1 MKRSVSRKI
10 LLMLSVL
17 GIMVILACVLN
28 ASALKFVAGY
38 NVSVETEVENLKAA
52 LEAGDQGAVTQ
63 AEQQIEYFLQH
74 GIIRVDGTIIFDYI
88 LLGVSVLLVIVMGA
102 YAGKNIV
109 NPVKSAHTQLN
120 EMIDS
125 MKADKGDLTR
135 RIEVKS
141 NDEIGQLVAGLNSF
155 IEQLQVLMQKIQ
167 SSSHNML
174 VSAEEVKGSVDESGQ
189 VAMNVSATSQEMAAS
204 IEEISATLE
213 QISRGSGEIL
223 SRVETMQNSVVSETK
238 HVEEIQKRAQTM
250 NLETAENKNSAQQV
264 FQTVGVTLKEAVD
277 ESRSVEKINILT
289 GNILDIA
296 GKTNLLALNA
306 SIEAARAGE
315 AGKGFAVVADEI
327 RQLADS
333 SRETASNIQDISQM
347 VTAAVEKLAEEAT
360 KMLEFVNRAVIRD
373 YDSFVKIAGQYA
385 RDAKETQEILQQF
398 SDQSTDIANTM
409 QDMNQGLRDISV
421 TVDESA
427 NGVSAVAEDI
437 SVLVGAIA
445 KIKEESDNNQDIA
458 RELENEVG
466 RFEKV

>member
-155 IEQLQVLMQKIQ
+155 IEQLQLLMQKIQ

-204 IEEISATLE
+204 MEEISATLE

-360 KMLEFVNRAVIRD
+360 KMLEFVNGDVIRD

-385 RDAKETQEILQQF
+385 RDAKETQEILRQF

>member
-52 LEAGDQGAVTQ
+52 LEAGDHGAVTQ
-63 AEQQIEYFLQH
+63 AEQQIGYFLQH

-88 LLGVSVLLVIVMGA
+88 LLGVSVLLVIAMGA

-135 RIEVKS
+135 RLEVKS
-141 NDEIGQLVAGLNSF
+141 NDEIGQLVDGLNSF
-155 IEQLQVLMQKIQ
+155 IEQLQLLMQKIQ

-204 IEEISATLE
+204 MEEISATLE

-277 ESRSVEKINILT
+277 ESRSVEKINVLT

-360 KMLEFVNRAVIRD
+360 KMLEFVNGDVIRD

>member
-38 NVSVETEVENLKAA
+38 NASVETEVENLKAA

-88 LLGVSVLLVIVMGA
+88 LLGVSVLLVIAMGA

-109 NPVKSAHTQLN
+109 NPVKSAHTQLI

-155 IEQLQVLMQKIQ
+155 IEQLQLLMQKIQ

-238 HVEEIQKRAQTM
+238 HVEEIQKRAQAM

-277 ESRSVEKINILT
+277 ESRSVEKINVLT

-360 KMLEFVNRAVIRD
+360 KMLEFVNGDVIRD

-385 RDAKETQEILQQF
+385 RDAKETQEILRQF

>member
-17 GIMVILACVLN
+17 GIMVILACFLN

-38 NVSVETEVENLKAA
+38 KVSVETEVENLKAA

-155 IEQLQVLMQKIQ
+155 IEQLQLLMQKIQ

-238 HVEEIQKRAQTM
+238 HVEEIQKRAQAM

-360 KMLEFVNRAVIRD
+360 KMLEFVNRDVIRD

>member
-109 NPVKSAHTQLN
+109 NPVKSAHTQLI

-155 IEQLQVLMQKIQ
+155 IEQLQLLMQKIQ

-238 HVEEIQKRAQTM
+238 HVEEIQKRAQAM

-360 KMLEFVNRAVIRD
+360 KMLEFVNGDVIRD

-385 RDAKETQEILQQF
+385 RDAKETQEILRQF

>member
-63 AEQQIEYFLQH
+63 AEQQIGYFLQH

-88 LLGVSVLLVIVMGA
+88 LLGVSVLLVIAMGA

-135 RIEVKS
+135 RLEVKS

-155 IEQLQVLMQKIQ
+155 IEQLQLLMQKIQ

-213 QISRGSGEIL
+213 QISRGRGEIL

-360 KMLEFVNRAVIRD
+360 KMLEFVNGDVIRD

-385 RDAKETQEILQQF
+385 RDAKETQEILRQF

>member
-141 NDEIGQLVAGLNSF
+141 NDEIGQLVDGLNSF
-155 IEQLQVLMQKIQ
+155 IEQLQLLMQKIQ

-238 HVEEIQKRAQTM
+238 HVEEIQKRAQAM

-360 KMLEFVNRAVIRD
+360 KMLEFVNGDVIRD

-385 RDAKETQEILQQF
+385 RDAKETQEILRQF

>member
-10 LLMLSVL
+10 LLMLIVL

-155 IEQLQVLMQKIQ
+155 IEQLQLLMQKIQ

-238 HVEEIQKRAQTM
+238 HVEEIQKRAQAM

-360 KMLEFVNRAVIRD
+360 KMLEFVNRDVIRD

>member
-74 GIIRVDGTIIFDYI
+74 GIIRVDGTLIFDYI
-88 LLGVSVLLVIVMGA
+88 LLGVSVLLVIAMGA

-155 IEQLQVLMQKIQ
+155 IEQLQLLMQKIQ

-204 IEEISATLE
+204 MEEISATLE

-360 KMLEFVNRAVIRD
+360 KMLEFVNGDVIRD

-385 RDAKETQEILQQF
+385 RDAKETQEILRQF

>member
-74 GIIRVDGTIIFDYI
+74 GIIRVDGTLIFDYI

-155 IEQLQVLMQKIQ
+155 IEQLQLLMQKIQ

-238 HVEEIQKRAQTM
+238 HVEEIQKRAQAM

-360 KMLEFVNRAVIRD
+360 KMLEFVNGDVIRD

-385 RDAKETQEILQQF
+385 RDAKETQEILRQF

>member
-10 LLMLSVL
+10 LLMLIVL

-155 IEQLQVLMQKIQ
+155 IEQLQLLMQKIQ

-174 VSAEEVKGSVDESGQ
+174 VS
-189 VAMNVSATSQEMAAS
+189 
-204 IEEISATLE
+204 L
-213 QISRGSGEIL
+213 R
-223 SRVETMQNSVVSETK
+223 
-238 HVEEIQKRAQTM
+238 
-250 NLETAENKNSAQQV
+250 
-264 FQTVGVTLKEAVD
+264 EA
-277 ESRSVEKINILT
+277 
-289 GNILDIA
+289 
-296 GKTNLLALNA
+296 
-306 SIEAARAGE
+306 
-315 AGKGFAVVADEI
+315 
-327 RQLADS
+327 
-333 SRETASNIQDISQM
+333 
-347 VTAAVEKLAEEAT
+347 
-360 KMLEFVNRAVIRD
+360 
-373 YDSFVKIAGQYA
+373 
-385 RDAKETQEILQQF
+385 
-398 SDQSTDIANTM
+398 
-409 QDMNQGLRDISV
+409 
-421 TVDESA
+421 
-427 NGVSAVAEDI
+427 
-437 SVLVGAIA
+437 
-445 KIKEESDNNQDIA
+445 
-458 RELENEVG
+458 
-466 RFEKV
+466 

>member
-52 LEAGDQGAVTQ
+52 LEDGDQGAVTQ
-63 AEQQIEYFLQH
+63 AEQQIEFFLQH

-155 IEQLQVLMQKIQ
+155 IEQLQLLMQKIQ

-238 HVEEIQKRAQTM
+238 HVEEIQKRAQAM

-360 KMLEFVNRAVIRD
+360 KMLEFVNGDVIRD

-385 RDAKETQEILQQF
+385 RDAKETQEILRQF

-409 QDMNQGLRDISV
+409 QDINQGLRDISV

>member
-1 MKRSVSRKI
+1 MKRSVSKKI

-155 IEQLQVLMQKIQ
+155 IEQLQLLMQKIQ

-238 HVEEIQKRAQTM
+238 HVEEIQKRAQAM

-289 GNILDIA
+289 GNILNIA

-360 KMLEFVNRAVIRD
+360 KMLEFVNGDVIRD

-385 RDAKETQEILQQF
+385 RDAKETQEILRQF

>member
-155 IEQLQVLMQKIQ
+155 IEQLQLLMQKIQ
-167 SSSHNML
+167 SSSRNML

-238 HVEEIQKRAQTM
+238 HVEEIQKRAQAM

-277 ESRSVEKINILT
+277 ESRSVEKINVLT

-360 KMLEFVNRAVIRD
+360 KMLEFVNGDVIRD

-385 RDAKETQEILQQF
+385 RDAKETQEILRQF

>member
-109 NPVKSAHTQLN
+109 NPVKSAHIQLI

-155 IEQLQVLMQKIQ
+155 IEQLQLLMQKIQ

-238 HVEEIQKRAQTM
+238 HVEEIQKRAQAM

-360 KMLEFVNRAVIRD
+360 KMLEFVNGDVIRD

-385 RDAKETQEILQQF
+385 RDAKETQEILRQF

>member
-155 IEQLQVLMQKIQ
+155 IEQLQLLMQKIQ
-167 SSSHNML
+167 SSSRNML

-306 SIEAARAGE
+306 SIESARAGE
-315 AGKGFAVVADEI
+315 AGRGFAVVADEI
-327 RQLADS
+327 RELAEKTRLETESISAISTELSNTAEIAANAVKDSVNATTEQEQMIEKASESFNEMNENVNQLIAEIESIDVMLNQLS
-333 SRETASNIQDISQM
+333 DANNQIVDNITNLSATTEEVTASSSQ
-347 VTAAVEKLAEEAT
+347 AADMTIENLDHAE
-360 KMLEFVNRAVIRD
+360 
-373 YDSFVKIAGQYA
+373 S
-385 RDAKETQEILQQF
+385 AKEQLNNVL
-398 SDQSTDIANTM
+398 D
-409 QDMNQGLRDISV
+409 
-421 TVDESA
+421 
-427 NGVSAVAEDI
+427 VSHQLD
-437 SVLVGAIA
+437 
-445 KIKEESDNNQDIA
+445 KYM
-458 RELENEVG
+458 
-466 RFEKV
+466 

>member
-88 LLGVSVLLVIVMGA
+88 LLGVSVLLVIVMGT

-135 RIEVKS
+135 RLEVKS

-155 IEQLQVLMQKIQ
+155 IEQLQLLMQKIQ
-167 SSSHNML
+167 SSSRNML

-238 HVEEIQKRAQTM
+238 HVEEIQKRAQAM

-360 KMLEFVNRAVIRD
+360 KMLEFVNGDVIRD

-398 SDQSTDIANTM
+398 SNQSTDIANTM

>member
-135 RIEVKS
+135 RLEVKS
-141 NDEIGQLVAGLNSF
+141 NDEIGQLVDGLNSF
-155 IEQLQVLMQKIQ
+155 IEQLQLLMQKIQ

-238 HVEEIQKRAQTM
+238 HVEEIQKRAQAM

-277 ESRSVEKINILT
+277 ESRSVEKINVLT

-360 KMLEFVNRAVIRD
+360 KMLEFVNGDVIRD

-385 RDAKETQEILQQF
+385 RDAKETQEILRQF

>member
-74 GIIRVDGTIIFDYI
+74 GIIRVDGTLIFDYI
-88 LLGVSVLLVIVMGA
+88 LLGVSVLLVIAMGA

-155 IEQLQVLMQKIQ
+155 IEQLQLLMQKIQ

-238 HVEEIQKRAQTM
+238 HVEEIQKRAQAM

-360 KMLEFVNRAVIRD
+360 KMLEFVNGDVIRD

-385 RDAKETQEILQQF
+385 RDAKETQEILRQF

>member
-109 NPVKSAHTQLN
+109 NPVKSAHTQLI

-135 RIEVKS
+135 RLEVKS

-155 IEQLQVLMQKIQ
+155 IEQLQLLMQKIQ

-238 HVEEIQKRAQTM
+238 HVEEIQKRAQAM

-360 KMLEFVNRAVIRD
+360 KMLEFVNGDVIRD

-385 RDAKETQEILQQF
+385 RDAKETQEILRQF

>member
-109 NPVKSAHTQLN
+109 NPVKSAHTQLI

-155 IEQLQVLMQKIQ
+155 IEQLQLLMQKIQ

-327 RQLADS
+327 RQLADN

-360 KMLEFVNRAVIRD
+360 KMLEFVNGDVIRD

-385 RDAKETQEILQQF
+385 RDAKETQEILRQF

>member
-17 GIMVILACVLN
+17 GIMVILACFLN

-88 LLGVSVLLVIVMGA
+88 LLGVSVLLVIAMGA

-135 RIEVKS
+135 RLEVKS

-155 IEQLQVLMQKIQ
+155 IEQLQLLMQKIQ

-360 KMLEFVNRAVIRD
+360 KMLEFVNGDVIRD

-385 RDAKETQEILQQF
+385 RDAKETQEILRQF

>member
-109 NPVKSAHTQLN
+109 NPVKSAYTQLN

-155 IEQLQVLMQKIQ
+155 IEQLQLLMQKIQ

-238 HVEEIQKRAQTM
+238 HVEEIQKRAQAM

-360 KMLEFVNRAVIRD
+360 KMLEFVNGDVIRD

-385 RDAKETQEILQQF
+385 RDAKETQEILRQF

>member
-38 NVSVETEVENLKAA
+38 NASVETEVENLKAA

-88 LLGVSVLLVIVMGA
+88 LLGVSVLLVIAMGA

-135 RIEVKS
+135 RLEVKS
-141 NDEIGQLVAGLNSF
+141 NDEIGQLVDGLNSF
-155 IEQLQVLMQKIQ
+155 IEQLQLLMQKIQ

-204 IEEISATLE
+204 MEEISATLE

-277 ESRSVEKINILT
+277 ESRSVEKINVLT

-360 KMLEFVNRAVIRD
+360 KMLEFVNGDVIRD

-385 RDAKETQEILQQF
+385 RDAKETQEILRQF

>member
-1 MKRSVSRKI
+1 MKRSVSKKI

-155 IEQLQVLMQKIQ
+155 IEQLQLLMQKIQ

-238 HVEEIQKRAQTM
+238 HVEEIQKRAQAM

-360 KMLEFVNRAVIRD
+360 KMLEFVNGDVIRD

-385 RDAKETQEILQQF
+385 RDAKETQEILRQF

>member
-10 LLMLSVL
+10 LLMLSGL

-125 MKADKGDLTR
+125 MKADKGDLTQ

-155 IEQLQVLMQKIQ
+155 IEQLQLLMQKIQ

-360 KMLEFVNRAVIRD
+360 KMLEFVNRDVIRD

>member
-109 NPVKSAHTQLN
+109 NPVKSAHTQLI

-155 IEQLQVLMQKIQ
+155 IEQLQLLMQKIQ

-204 IEEISATLE
+204 MEEISATLE

-238 HVEEIQKRAQTM
+238 HVEEIQKRAHTM

-277 ESRSVEKINILT
+277 ESRSVEKINIVT
-289 GNILDIA
+289 GKILDIA

-360 KMLEFVNRAVIRD
+360 KMLEFVNGDVIRD

-385 RDAKETQEILQQF
+385 RDAKETQEILRQF

>member
-88 LLGVSVLLVIVMGA
+88 LLGVSVLLVIAMGA

-135 RIEVKS
+135 RLEVKS
-141 NDEIGQLVAGLNSF
+141 NDEIGQLVDGLNSF
-155 IEQLQVLMQKIQ
+155 IEQLQLLMQKIQ

-238 HVEEIQKRAQTM
+238 HVEEIQKRAQAM

-360 KMLEFVNRAVIRD
+360 KMLEFVNGDVIRD

-385 RDAKETQEILQQF
+385 RDAKETQEILRQF

>member
-135 RIEVKS
+135 RLEVKS

-155 IEQLQVLMQKIQ
+155 IEQLQLLMQKIQ
-167 SSSHNML
+167 SSSRNML

-360 KMLEFVNRAVIRD
+360 KMLEFVNGDVIRD

-385 RDAKETQEILQQF
+385 RDAKETQEILRQF

>member
-1 MKRSVSRKI
+1 
-10 LLMLSVL
+10 
-17 GIMVILACVLN
+17 
-28 ASALKFVAGY
+28 
-38 NVSVETEVENLKAA
+38 
-52 LEAGDQGAVTQ
+52 
-63 AEQQIEYFLQH
+63 
-74 GIIRVDGTIIFDYI
+74 
-88 LLGVSVLLVIVMGA
+88 
-102 YAGKNIV
+102 
-109 NPVKSAHTQLN
+109 
-120 EMIDS
+120 
-125 MKADKGDLTR
+125 
-135 RIEVKS
+135 
-141 NDEIGQLVAGLNSF
+141 
-155 IEQLQVLMQKIQ
+155 
-167 SSSHNML
+167 
-174 VSAEEVKGSVDESGQ
+174 
-189 VAMNVSATSQEMAAS
+189 MAAS

-277 ESRSVEKINILT
+277 ESRSVEKINVLT

-360 KMLEFVNRAVIRD
+360 KMLEFVNGDVIRD

>member
-10 LLMLSVL
+10 LLMLIVL

-88 LLGVSVLLVIVMGA
+88 LLGVSVLLVIAMGA

-155 IEQLQVLMQKIQ
+155 IEQLQLLMQKIQ

-238 HVEEIQKRAQTM
+238 HVEEIQKRAQAM

-360 KMLEFVNRAVIRD
+360 KMLEFVNRDVIRD

>member
-155 IEQLQVLMQKIQ
+155 IEQLQLLMQKIQ

-238 HVEEIQKRAQTM
+238 HVEEIQKRAQAM

-360 KMLEFVNRAVIRD
+360 KMLEFVNGDVIRD

-385 RDAKETQEILQQF
+385 RDAKETQEILRQF

>member
-155 IEQLQVLMQKIQ
+155 IEQLQLLMQKIQ

-360 KMLEFVNRAVIRD
+360 KMLEFVNGDVIRD

-398 SDQSTDIANTM
+398 SNQSTDIANTM

>member
-17 GIMVILACVLN
+17 GIMVILACFLN

-155 IEQLQVLMQKIQ
+155 IEQLQLLMQKIQ

-238 HVEEIQKRAQTM
+238 HVEEIQKRAQAM

-360 KMLEFVNRAVIRD
+360 KMLEFVNGDVIRD

-385 RDAKETQEILQQF
+385 RDAKETQEILRQF

>member
-109 NPVKSAHTQLN
+109 NPVKSAHTQLI

-135 RIEVKS
+135 RLEVKS

-155 IEQLQVLMQKIQ
+155 IEQLQLLMQKIQ

-204 IEEISATLE
+204 MEEISATLE

-277 ESRSVEKINILT
+277 ESRSVEKINVLT

-360 KMLEFVNRAVIRD
+360 KMLEFVNGDVIRD

-385 RDAKETQEILQQF
+385 RDAKETQEILWQF

>member
-38 NVSVETEVENLKAA
+38 NASVETEVENLKAA

-88 LLGVSVLLVIVMGA
+88 LLGVSVLLVIAMGA

-109 NPVKSAHTQLN
+109 NPVKSAHTQLI

-155 IEQLQVLMQKIQ
+155 IEQLQLLMQKIQ

-277 ESRSVEKINILT
+277 ESRSVEKINVLT

-360 KMLEFVNRAVIRD
+360 KMLEFVNGDVIRD

-385 RDAKETQEILQQF
+385 RDAKETQEILRQF